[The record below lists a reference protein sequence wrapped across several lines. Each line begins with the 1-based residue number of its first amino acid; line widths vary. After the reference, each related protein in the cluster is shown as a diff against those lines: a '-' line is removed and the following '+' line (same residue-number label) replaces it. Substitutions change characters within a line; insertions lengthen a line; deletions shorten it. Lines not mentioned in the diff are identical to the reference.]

1 MADNLI
7 QEWFTHPGTLKGIQ
21 FLRQSPTQGHTNH
34 WAHWILSAGGEGGGG
49 SSYEVPLLVTTLFVV
64 AISHWK
70 GVKLGTLTLDLPK
83 SLSRTK
89 TKTTYLCEGERE
101 KAEKA
106 LSFSLSF
113 AEAFVGFNDV
123 DFNTGVGFNTGE
135 TFLTRERL
143 GQVHFDINNEFFDSK
158 IEVPALILI
167 ILKSP
172 ARLIC

>member
-1 MADNLI
+1 M
-7 QEWFTHPGTLKGIQ
+7 
-21 FLRQSPTQGHTNH
+21 
-34 WAHWILSAGGEGGGG
+34 
-49 SSYEVPLLVTTLFVV
+49 
-64 AISHWK
+64 
-70 GVKLGTLTLDLPK
+70 KLGTLTLDLPK
-83 SLSRTK
+83 SLPRTK

-113 AEAFVGFNDV
+113 AEAFVGFND
-123 DFNTGVGFNTGE
+123 VGFNTGE